1 MHTKKQLTT
10 REQEILLLIRLG
22 KTNKEVAADLGVS
35 VNTIKT
41 HMKNL
46 FAKLEVSNRTQAT
59 LRTPSA
65 PGFASISVI
74 FTFEK
79 VPRENYGQNKL
90 ELPQLYRLL

>member
-59 LRTPSA
+59 LRTPD
-65 PGFASISVI
+65 
-74 FTFEK
+74 
-79 VPRENYGQNKL
+79 VP
-90 ELPQLYRLL
+90 